1 MNIEEYWSDI
11 DSRLENLLNDG
22 FVKLPSL
29 RMLDLENI
37 ASNISDEMGSLTF
50 KELGSCHKAFLD
62 ELAIEKYLTPTKL
75 LTLLEKLTIKGMH
88 QKKEWKNSLQILQR
102 KLMIS
107 ETINLYFLLEIPLYT
122 PITQCHQIALVID

>member
-1 MNIEEYWSDI
+1 M
-11 DSRLENLLNDG
+11 LEK
-22 FVKLPSL
+22 FQ
-29 RMLDLENI
+29 E
-37 ASNISDEMGSLTF
+37 
-50 KELGSCHKAFLD
+50 
-62 ELAIEKYLTPTKL
+62 TKL

>member
-1 MNIEEYWSDI
+1 
-11 DSRLENLLNDG
+11 
-22 FVKLPSL
+22 
-29 RMLDLENI
+29 
-37 ASNISDEMGSLTF
+37 
-50 KELGSCHKAFLD
+50 
-62 ELAIEKYLTPTKL
+62 
-75 LTLLEKLTIKGMH
+75 MH